1 MKFLCG
7 ICFCTLALA
16 GVPDKP
22 LGSPEDDLARLES
35 EPNLEKRAR
44 GALDNAVDALK
55 EAETAYKK
63 ADLSATGARLREVQ
77 QSVELVEV
85 SLKQTGK
92 NPSRSPKNFKH
103 AEMKTRGLLRRLDG
117 FRDQMSVV
125 DRPMIEPVI
134 TKIQQVHDTL
144 LDGIMGKRK

>member
-22 LGSPEDDLARLES
+22 IGSPEDDLARLES

-63 ADLSATGARLREVQ
+63 ADLSATGA
-77 QSVELVEV
+77 
-85 SLKQTGK
+85 SLPDIAAALNQ
-92 NPSRSPKNFKH
+92 
-103 AEMKTRGLLRRLDG
+103 RR
-117 FRDQMSVV
+117 
-125 DRPMIEPVI
+125 
-134 TKIQQVHDTL
+134 
-144 LDGIMGKRK
+144 GKRRNGTT